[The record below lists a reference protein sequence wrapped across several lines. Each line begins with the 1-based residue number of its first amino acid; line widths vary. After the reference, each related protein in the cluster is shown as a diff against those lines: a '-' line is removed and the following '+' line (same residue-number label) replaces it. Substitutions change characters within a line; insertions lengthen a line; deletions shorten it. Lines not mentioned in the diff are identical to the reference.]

1 MNNKILII
9 IGIVVLLV
17 VVTVVVVFNGKTNTQ
32 STTSTTSNNATNPTI
47 TTVNKQQETVS
58 VSVTSSGFEPKELKI
73 KTGTLVT
80 WTNKS
85 GAAATVNSDNHPT
98 HLLWPFLNLGSF
110 DNNSSISVV
119 FEKPGIYTYHNHF
132 NSSQA
137 GKVTVE

>member
-1 MNNKILII
+1 MNNKILIT

-17 VVTVVVVFNGKTNTQ
+17 VVAVVVVFNGKTNTQ
-32 STTSTTSNNATNPTI
+32 SATSTTSNNVTNPTI

-80 WTNKS
+80 WINKS
-85 GAAATVNSDNHPT
+85 GAAVTVNSDNHPT

-110 DNNSSISVV
+110 DNNSSVSVV

-132 NSSQA
+132 NSSQT